1 MNRNVFKFLLIHRL
15 SYKRLWYNRPQCYH
29 SMGYWNKQHLSPIQ
43 LRLNHN
49 HMNVFWNVRQYSILN
64 HKYQQHHPYILYPS
78 NGFCCSK
85 ILSHVGSSI
94 LHLLI
99 EWLQINYLFLFVGK
113 FESLWS
119 IWVPEIMVPQ
129 SKFQFLTREVA
140 SHPLLYSSLTP
151 EILFVSG
158 RVMVVNWLRMPSYII
173 MLSISNRVVTY
184 HLPGA
189 SKYHC
194 Y

>member
-1 MNRNVFKFLLIHRL
+1 MNRNVFKCLLIHRL

-85 ILSHVGSSI
+85 ILSHVVNSI
-94 LHLLI
+94 LHNWMI
-99 EWLQINYLFLFVGK
+99 TNKLFISFRGK
-113 FESLWS
+113 
-119 IWVPEIMVPQ
+119 IWVTMV
-129 SKFQFLTREVA
+129 
-140 SHPLLYSSLTP
+140 
-151 EILFVSG
+151 
-158 RVMVVNWLRMPSYII
+158 N
-173 MLSISNRVVTY
+173 LSPRNHGPTVKISNFKPWSCIAPFIVFLSNARQFCLWVWEWWW
-184 HLPGA
+184 LIG
-189 SKYHC
+189 
-194 Y
+194 